1 MREPIVGY
9 GLCHC
14 GCGQATRIAK
24 KTQRSEGR
32 IQGQPARYVTGH
44 GGANGPVAFWSHVDK
59 TDGCWIWTGCI
70 DRVSGYGYFG
80 TARAHRLIF
89 ASHLGP
95 IPNGLEVCH
104 TCDVRACVNPAH
116 LFIGTHQDN
125 MTDMARKGRRIEKLS
140 FEDVREI
147 RALREQGWKI
157 QPLADGF
164 GVSVSMISLIT
175 LGKGRTAQELEHAR
189 PALKRVA

>member
-95 IPNGLEVCH
+95 IPTGSRSATPATSERASTRR
-104 TCDVRACVNPAH
+104 TCSSGP
-116 LFIGTHQDN
+116 T
-125 MTDMARKGRRIEKLS
+125 
-140 FEDVREI
+140 
-147 RALREQGWKI
+147 
-157 QPLADGF
+157 
-164 GVSVSMISLIT
+164 
-175 LGKGRTAQELEHAR
+175 RTT
-189 PALKRVA
+189 